1 MNRVTKDVIRIK
13 NKYIYQFLEEVE
25 MRTQFLSKCLVLFLF
40 CGLAASQA
48 YGADTGKYQRLETAL
63 QSCKGKARTGE
74 CVDALWS
81 IADIAKDGALSPAEI
96 SRVIRLILKSTNET
110 NKDQFQTDTEGG
122 GKNLEEFYGYLLG
135 PLFSYFLFANYDYN
149 ADGKLT
155 LQEIGQDLTDKKIV
169 SLLAEFNSVKNNA
182 ASKLPT
188 GLLPEL
194 FKTTPQKNTPT
205 IKRKNQKPK
214 QKITVATKRK
224 KKLVLARLDKRTPL
238 ELVSWN
244 AEIQK
249 GDFSQ
254 YYKIQ
259 YELRNKLGKGIK
271 LIDGKISFYDLL
283 GKRIFR
289 ISITRDLHVA
299 PDATVKN
306 SGRYNITFTSDLR
319 LRDLPKDD
327 VRVKLHIRQ
336 LVLEDNSVVK
346 YK

>member
-1 MNRVTKDVIRIK
+1 
-13 NKYIYQFLEEVE
+13 
-25 MRTQFLSKCLVLFLF
+25 MRTQFLSKCLVLFIF
-40 CGLAASQA
+40 CGFATSQA
-48 YGADTGKYQRLETAL
+48 YGAETSRHQKLETAL

-110 NKDQFQTDTEGG
+110 KKDKFQTDTMTGD
-122 GKNLEEFYGYLLG
+122 KNLEEFYGYLLG
-135 PLFSYFLFANYDYN
+135 PLFTYFLFANYDYN

-214 QKITVATKRK
+214 QKITVVTKRK
-224 KKLVLARLDKRTPL
+224 KKLVLARLDKRTSL

-271 LIDGKISFYDLL
+271 LIDGSISFHDLL
-283 GKRIFR
+283 DEQIYRIR
-289 ISITRDLHVA
+289 ITKDMHIA
-299 PDATVKN
+299 PNATVKQ
-306 SGRYNITFTSDLR
+306 SGHYRINKFIAGDLR
-319 LRDLPKDD
+319 LRDIPQSD
-327 VRVKLHIRQ
+327 VRAKLHFRR
-336 LVLEDNSVVK
+336 LVIEDNSVIT

>member
-1 MNRVTKDVIRIK
+1 M
-13 NKYIYQFLEEVE
+13 
-25 MRTQFLSKCLVLFLF
+25 
-40 CGLAASQA
+40 
-48 YGADTGKYQRLETAL
+48 TG
-63 QSCKGKARTGE
+63 
-74 CVDALWS
+74 D
-81 IADIAKDGALSPAEI
+81 
-96 SRVIRLILKSTNET
+96 
-110 NKDQFQTDTEGG
+110 
-122 GKNLEEFYGYLLG
+122 KNLEEFYGYLLG
-135 PLFSYFLFANYDYN
+135 PLFAYFLFANYDYN

-214 QKITVATKRK
+214 QKITVVTNRK
-224 KKLVLARLDKRTPL
+224 KKLVLARLDSL

-283 GKRIFR
+283 RIFR
-289 ISITRDLHVA
+289 ISDYQGSAHC
-299 PDATVKN
+299 
-306 SGRYNITFTSDLR
+306 SGRYSQTTQDIT
-319 LRDLPKDD
+319 
-327 VRVKLHIRQ
+327 V
-336 LVLEDNSVVK
+336 
-346 YK
+346 